1 MSFIL
6 DALKK
11 SESERQRRG
20 TPGIADVPQGG
31 GTSGK
36 SRWMWII
43 GALLT
48 INLVVLLVLF
58 KRPET
63 PSVAAVPS
71 TDTARPESSEAA
83 PKPAQRFSEIVAE
96 AKRERPPA
104 AVTANAADAEPTATT
119 APPTQMP
126 LAQAI
131 GAARVVDGPP
141 TFSELRADGTLNMRD
156 LHLDIHVFSMTPSER
171 FIFVNMNRYR
181 EGATLEEGPRVAE
194 ITPEGVILEY
204 TGMRFLLPRE

>member
-1 MSFIL
+1 
-6 DALKK
+6 
-11 SESERQRRG
+11 
-20 TPGIADVPQGG
+20 
-31 GTSGK
+31 
-36 SRWMWII
+36 
-43 GALLT
+43 
-48 INLVVLLVLF
+48 
-58 KRPET
+58 
-63 PSVAAVPS
+63 
-71 TDTARPESSEAA
+71 
-83 PKPAQRFSEIVAE
+83 
-96 AKRERPPA
+96 
-104 AVTANAADAEPTATT
+104 
-119 APPTQMP
+119 MP